1 MGLTQVSKDGVK
13 NDAIDASKLPANSVG
28 ASELADNAVDT
39 NAIADQAVALS
50 KLPHGDGSSDG
61 KFLRANNGADP
72 SFESLPA
79 SGVTV
84 SNNSNN
90 RVATC
95 DGTNL
100 NGEANLLFD
109 GTELSI
115 ADGGGLRTNYIRP
128 KNGNNNT
135 GNASQQF
142 YKLGEISLNGSEGA
156 EITLYGQEGY
166 SSSNLQYYGKTT
178 IVLRGSNGSTL
189 NGSWWSEGGESTHY
203 YDVRWKHISGVNY
216 ELWVLA
222 GPYNNIMPFVNTTGT
237 FSQSNAGG
245 TGSNSAPNGSTQL
258 QYNSFKLVKN
268 VATIQYTN
276 THTRFLQNI
285 KLDSGKGIDFS
296 ATSNSS
302 GSMGSELLN
311 DYEEGT
317 WTPTINVGTFTTFL
331 TNRYIK
337 IGRLVHL
344 HGGLIFHNNSSNTR
358 VEISSIPFAQQSSGQ
373 YVGNVWLR
381 RTSTGERNWNCII
394 GEAGQNII
402 GVFRDSNGNDM
413 GGELK
418 YSDFQH
424 SSTYFNYSITYISAS

>member
-1 MGLTQVSKDGVK
+1 MALTQVSKDGVK

-72 SFESLPA
+72 TFESLPA

-84 SNNSNN
+84 SNNANN
-90 RVATC
+90 RVVTG

-100 NGEANLLFD
+100 NAEADVTFD
-109 GTELSI
+109 GTELAI
-115 ADGGGLRTNYIRP
+115 ADGKGLRTNYICP
-128 KNGNNNT
+128 KSGTSNT

-142 YKLGEISLNGSEGA
+142 YKLGEINLNGSEAA

-166 SSSNLQYYGKTT
+166 SSGNLQYYGKTT

-189 NGSWWSEGGESTHY
+189 NGSWWTEGGEATHY

-216 ELWVLA
+216 ELWVLV

-245 TGSNSAPNGSTQL
+245 TGSNAAPSGSTQL
-258 QYNSFKLVKN
+258 QYNSFKLIKN

-296 ATSNSS
+296 STSDAS
-302 GSMGSELLN
+302 GMTSELLD

-317 WTPTINVGTFTTFL
+317 FTPTSPTL
-331 TNRYIK
+331 TLSTNTGHYTK
-337 IGRLVHL
+337 IGRYVMAS
-344 HGGLIFHNNSSNTR
+344 IRVIIPNNSSGNGF
-358 VEISSIPFAQQSSGQ
+358 VLDGLPFASKSYGGTYHHGGYLMYSGYGNAVGILVYDNSSRVQMYTLSGSAIALTHLDNQ
-373 YVGNVWLR
+373 ELR
-381 RTSTGERNWNCII
+381 I
-394 GEAGQNII
+394 Q
-402 GVFRDSNGNDM
+402 V
-413 GGELK
+413 
-418 YSDFQH
+418 H
-424 SSTYFNYSITYISAS
+424 YFTA